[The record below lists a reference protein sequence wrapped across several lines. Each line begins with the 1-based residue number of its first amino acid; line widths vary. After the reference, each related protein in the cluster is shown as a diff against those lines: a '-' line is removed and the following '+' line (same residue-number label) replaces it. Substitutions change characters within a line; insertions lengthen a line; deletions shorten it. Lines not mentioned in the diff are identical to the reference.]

1 MDGSAG
7 RSSRSVGDQGGSKR
21 PGACRHTGSATVEFA
36 LVLPLLLVLA
46 LATLQVAL
54 LVKDQL
60 VVQGAARAG
69 AREAAVSTDDG
80 LVRQA
85 VFDAAPGVDGSR
97 VDVVVDRDGPPL
109 GEVSVRVTYHDAV
122 VVPAVGWL
130 FPSAVDLSAAAVM
143 QAETG

>member
-1 MDGSAG
+1 MAGST
-7 RSSRSVGDQGGSKR
+7 GGSSGVAGDR
-21 PGACRHTGSATVEFA
+21 GGSTRSGACRQAGSATVEFA
-36 LVLPLLLVLA
+36 LVLPLLLVLG

-60 VVQGAARAG
+60 IVQGAARAG
-69 AREAAVSTDDG
+69 AREAAVSTDDAE
-80 LVRQA
+80 VRQA

-97 VDVVVDRDGPPL
+97 VDVVVDRDGQAL
-109 GEVSVRVTYHDAV
+109 GEVSVRVIYHDAA

-130 FPSAVDLSAAAVM
+130 FPSAVDLSATAVM